1 MKRIVILTCLKASR
15 VCTGAACFQA
25 FNQRTRAFARYGK
38 EPLEIEAFMRCS
50 GCGHTLEND
59 RGLQE
64 KVERIVKLHPEAV
77 HLGICCCHDGGEIRS
92 CAGRS
97 KHLQVSSGRMASRSC
112 GARIRNF
119 E

>member
-25 FNQRTRAFARYGK
+25 K

-50 GCGHTLEND
+50 GCGHTMEND
-59 RGLQE
+59 KGLQE

-77 HLGICCCHDGGEIRS
+77 HLGICCCHDGRDQELCQEIEAL
-92 CAGRS
+92 AGIFRENGIEVVRGTHS
-97 KHLQVSSGRMASRSC
+97 E
-112 GARIRNF
+112 F
-119 E
+119 